1 MVHHVNDVVRFRV
14 EDKILTGVV
23 AVRDVYYDDDNNET
37 IEYDIIA
44 DEDGVLYKHVPENF
58 IVEFRNTEVEIFG
71 KPVVMNLTE
80 EILREVEEL
89 KKPRWESG
97 YLISKLGK

>member
-1 MVHHVNDVVRFRV
+1 MVHRVNDVVRFRV
-14 EDKILTGVV
+14 EDKILTGVI
-23 AVRDVYYDDDNNET
+23 AVRDFIYDAENNQS

-58 IVEFRNTEVEIFG
+58 IIEFMNQEVKVFG
-71 KPVVMNLTE
+71 KPVVMNITDEL
-80 EILREVEEL
+80 LREVEEL

-97 YLISKLGK
+97 YLRAKLGK

>member
-1 MVHHVNDVVRFRV
+1 MVHRVNDVVRFRV
-14 EDKILTGVV
+14 EDKILTGVI
-23 AVRDVYYDDDNNET
+23 AVRDFIYDAENNQS

-58 IVEFRNTEVEIFG
+58 LIEFKSQEEKVFG
-71 KPVVMNLTE
+71 KPVVMNLTDE
-80 EILREVEEL
+80 LLREVEEL

-97 YLISKLGK
+97 YLRAKLGK